1 MEATMPA
8 KTTNNDNLTDLA
20 RKAAT
25 AYLDGVEQAV
35 EQIGDFQ
42 VAVAERYLGKPGG
55 SLAESQ
61 AKAAKQMTAALVRV
75 QREAIGA

>member
-1 MEATMPA
+1 MPSTSTR
-8 KTTNNDNLTDLA
+8 KKHTDGDTLAVA

-25 AYLDGVEQAV
+25 SYLDGVEQAV

-42 VAVAERYLGKPGG
+42 VTVAERFLGKPGA

-61 AKAAKQMTAALVRV
+61 AKAAKQVTSALVRV
-75 QREAIGA
+75 PREVIGA